1 MLPLNKTQ
9 RELNRMLTLVKYET
23 RFKSELE
30 NYPLSEEQLVFTGH
44 PLELLARAEETPTYT
59 PIIILDDDKVAGFFV
74 LDTGEDRFINTEEV
88 DSILLRGYSIH
99 PAFQGR
105 GIAKTS
111 LKLLAEYF
119 SNHYPQVNHIVLG
132 VNEANKAAQALYF
145 AMGFVDDGKRFYG
158 RSGMQLALSLH
169 LKEVIIRKA
178 IPGDEQGI
186 VDVCVAGQWN
196 TYKHLYSPQYIE
208 QIIHKFY
215 TIPRIQKEIIETN
228 RDWNGYYVAVLDN
241 RIIGA
246 IGGGVDEEGIAEVY
260 VLYLDPTKRTQ
271 GVGTMLLNYLTIVQ
285 RKKYRAYEQW
295 VSVTKG
301 NKLGIPFYVARGF
314 IYQSETQETGDE
326 VASLRY
332 KRGI

>member
-1 MLPLNKTQ
+1 
-9 RELNRMLTLVKYET
+9 MLTLAKYES

-59 PIIILDDDKVAGFFV
+59 PIVILDDDKVAGFFV
-74 LDTGEDRFINTEEV
+74 LDTGEDRFNYTEEV

-105 GIAKTS
+105 GIAKAS
-111 LKLLAEYF
+111 LRHLTEYVR
-119 SNHYPQVNHIVLG
+119 NHYPQVNHIVLG

-145 AMGFVDDGKRFYG
+145 SMGFVDDGKRFYG
-158 RSGMQLALSLH
+158 RSGLQLALSLH

-178 IPGDEQGI
+178 IHGDEQGI
-186 VDVCVAGQWN
+186 ADVCIAGQWN
-196 TYKHLYSPQYIE
+196 TYKHLYSTEYIE

-215 TIPRIQKEIIETN
+215 TTSRIQQEIIETN
-228 RDWNGYYVAVLDN
+228 REWNGYFVAELYN

-246 IGGGVDEEGIAEVY
+246 VGGGVDEEGVAEVY
-260 VLYLDPTKRTQ
+260 VLYLDPTKRLQ
-271 GVGTMLLNYLTIVQ
+271 GVGTMLLNYLTDVQ
-285 RKKYRAYEQW
+285 RKKYRAREQW

-301 NKLGIPFYVARGF
+301 NKLGIPFYEARGF
-314 IYQSETQETGDE
+314 IYQSEKQEPGDE
-326 VASLRY
+326 AISLRY

>member
-1 MLPLNKTQ
+1 
-9 RELNRMLTLVKYET
+9 MLTLAKYES

-44 PLELLARAEETPTYT
+44 PLELLTRSEETQTYT
-59 PIIILDDDKVAGFFV
+59 PVVILDDNKVAGFFI
-74 LDTGEDRFINTEEV
+74 LDTGEDRFIYTEEV

-105 GIAKTS
+105 GIAKVS
-111 LKLLAEYF
+111 LKLLPVF
-119 SNHYPQVNHIVLG
+119 VRSHYPQVNHIVLG
-132 VNEANKAAQALYF
+132 VNEANKAAQDLYF
-145 AMGFVDDGKRFYG
+145 AMGFVDSVKRFYG

-196 TYKHLYSPQYIE
+196 TYKHLYSPEYIE

-215 TIPRIQKEIIETN
+215 TIPRIQKEILETN
-228 RDWNGYYVAVLDN
+228 RDWNGYFVAILDN

-260 VLYLDPTKRTQ
+260 VLYLDPTKRAQ
-271 GVGTMLLNYLTIVQ
+271 GVGTMLLNYLTDVQ

-301 NKLGIPFYVARGF
+301 NKLGIPFYEARGF
-314 IYQSETQETGDE
+314 IYQSEQQVPGDE
-326 VASLRY
+326 AVSLRY
-332 KRGI
+332 KRGV